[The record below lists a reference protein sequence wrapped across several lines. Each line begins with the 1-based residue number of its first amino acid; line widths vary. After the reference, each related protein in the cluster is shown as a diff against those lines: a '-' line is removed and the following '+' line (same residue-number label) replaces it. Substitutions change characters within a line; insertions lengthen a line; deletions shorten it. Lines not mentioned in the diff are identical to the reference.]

1 MESCPVFVNQVG
13 NMDPIANMLV
23 SIRNA
28 QAVQKESVV
37 IPYSQVKHTIADL
50 LMKEGFVDT
59 VKKQQ
64 HKNSHPSLLI
74 GLKYRENGAGV
85 IVSARRV
92 STPGRRMYVKNAHIT
107 PVKGGNGVSI
117 ISTSKGIMT
126 EKKAKKEGLGGEV
139 LCEVW

>member
-1 MESCPVFVNQVG
+1 VFVNQVG

-37 IPYSQVKHTIADL
+37 VPYSQLKHTIADL
-50 LMKEGFVDT
+50 LMKEGFVET

-64 HKNSHPSLLI
+64 HKSNHPTLLI
-74 GLKYRENGAGV
+74 GLKYREDGTGV
-85 IVSARRV
+85 IMSARRV
-92 STPGRRMYVKNAHIT
+92 STPGRRMYIKSAQIT
-107 PVKGGNGVSI
+107 PVKGGNGVHI

-126 EKKAKKEGLGGEV
+126 GKGARREGLGGEV